1 MSNRRM
7 RIRRFIRSGYRWTGL
22 VLLVFISTGCSQPE
36 RPWSGTSAD
45 GRDIGDRIKMAEG
58 VATVDYWRDVKPILE
73 RRCVVCH
80 GCYDAPCQL
89 NLSAPQGIE
98 RGANKKEV
106 YDGSRLVAMEPTRLF
121 EDGATEEDWR
131 KKGFFSVLNPPADG
145 DSQARQ
151 AGVLAQMLALK
162 RRHPLPS
169 STPSPE
175 SFDFSLDRAQQCP
188 TREEFGDYARL
199 HPLWGM
205 PYGLPGLTDEEH
217 DLLMRWLDEG
227 ALYGKPDPLPAGYA
241 ERITEW
247 EAFLNGDSLK
257 QQVMSRYLY
266 EHLALTSLYF
276 DDLPHQPFLRLV
288 RSRTPPGKPIEF
300 ISTRRPYDD
309 PGVERVYYRLDP
321 VRASVL
327 SKTHMPYQLSRA
339 RRARWTELFLD
350 APYDVRSLPTYQPD
364 IASNPFIVYR
374 DLPVSSR
381 YRFLLDDAQ
390 TFVMQFIKGPVCRG
404 QVALSVIEERFW
416 IFFLDPNSSLLEA
429 NAEFLAR
436 ESKHLRLP
444 TSGQVSP
451 LGVLSWLEYS
461 HLQKEFLKAKQ
472 RYLEE
477 NRARAEVEGLK
488 FVWNGDGRNP
498 NAALTVL
505 RHQDSASVVP
515 GLVGNNP
522 KTAWLLSYQLLERI
536 HYLLVVGFDVF
547 GNVGHQLDTRL
558 YMDFLRMEAEF
569 NFLVMLPKEVR
580 EKERDLWY
588 RDAHQ
593 SVKDYVYG
601 TYINFPH
608 ESGIRYRTADPKAE
622 LFELL
627 RARLGGAL
635 DHRHDLA
642 QEPDPNVRRSLSL
655 LASAQGKALSWMPE
669 VAFLSVTDG
678 TEGNGPSLYTV
689 THDAGLSNIAALFNE
704 NERRLPDEDALTV
717 ARGLIG
723 AYPNTFYRMDRS
735 GLPEF
740 VKTVTE
746 LADEEDYRRL
756 AERFAVR
763 RTDASFWEHSD
774 LLHRLYF
781 DLSPI
786 EAGLFDYNR
795 LENR

>member
-1 MSNRRM
+1 MPFFGGNG
-7 RIRRFIRSGYRWTGL
+7 RFTCLLLLML
-22 VLLVFISTGCSQPE
+22 VISSGCSQPE

-45 GRDIGDRIKMAEG
+45 GRVGSARMRMAEG

-98 RGANKKEV
+98 RGAHKKEV
-106 YDGSRLVAMEPTRLF
+106 YDGSRLLAMGPTRLF

-131 KKGFFSVLNPPADG
+131 KKGFFPVLNPPTDG

-162 RRHPLPS
+162 RQHPLS
-169 STPSPE
+169 SVAPLPA

-205 PYGLPGLTDEEH
+205 PYGLPGLTDREH

-227 ALYGKPDPLPAGYA
+227 AFYGKPDPLPAGYA
-241 ERITEW
+241 ERIVEW
-247 EAFLNGDSLK
+247 EIFLNGDSLK

-276 DDLPHQPFLRLV
+276 DDLSHRQFFRLV
-288 RSRTPPGKPIEF
+288 RSRTPPGKPIDF
-300 ISTRRPYDD
+300 IATRRPYDD

-321 VRASVL
+321 MRVSVL
-327 SKTHMPYQLSRA
+327 SKTHMPYELSRA
-339 RRARWTELFLD
+339 RRTRWTELFLN
-350 APYDVRSLPTYQPD
+350 APYEVRSLPGYQPD
-364 IASNPFIVYR
+364 VASNPFIVYR
-374 DLPVSSR
+374 DVPVSSR

-416 IFFLDPNSSLLEA
+416 IFFLDPDSSLLEA

-444 TSGQVSP
+444 TSGEVSP

-461 HLQKEFLKAKQ
+461 RLQKEFLKAKQ

-498 NAALTVL
+498 SAALTVL

-522 KTAWLLSYQLLERI
+522 KTAWLVSYQLLERI
-536 HYLLVVGFDVF
+536 HYLLVAGFDVF

-601 TYINFPH
+601 AHIDFPY
-608 ESGIRYRTADPKAE
+608 ESGIEYHTADPKAE

-627 RARLGGAL
+627 RTRLGGAL

-642 QEPDPNVRRSLSL
+642 SELDEDVRRPLSL
-655 LASAQGKALSWMPE
+655 LANAQGKALSWMPE
-669 VAFLSVTDG
+669 VAFLLV
-678 TEGNGPSLYTV
+678 TEGVDGDRPPSLYTV
-689 THDAGLSNIAALFNE
+689 MHDAGLSNIAALFNE
-704 NERRLPDEDALTV
+704 EKRRLPDEDRLTV
-717 ARGLIG
+717 TRGLVG
-723 AYPNTFYRMDRS
+723 AYPNAFYRVDRA

-740 VKTVTE
+740 VKAVTE
-746 LADEEDYRRL
+746 LAGEEDYRRL

-774 LLHRLYF
+774 RVHRLYF
-781 DLSPI
+781 EGSPI

>member
-1 MSNRRM
+1 MPLIGVNRRVTCLWLFM
-7 RIRRFIRSGYRWTGL
+7 MVIASG
-22 VLLVFISTGCSQPE
+22 CAQPE
-36 RPWSGTSAD
+36 RPWSGASAD
-45 GRDIGDRIKMAEG
+45 GRVTAARASPADG
-58 VATVDYWRDVKPILE
+58 VATVSYWRDVKPILE

-89 NLSAPQGIE
+89 NLGAPQGIE
-98 RGANKKEV
+98 RGAHKKKV
-106 YDGSRLVAMEPTRLF
+106 YDASRLLAVEPTRLF
-121 EDGATEEDWR
+121 EDGASEADWR

-145 DSQARQ
+145 NTQARQ

-162 RRHPLPS
+162 RQHPLP
-169 STPSPE
+169 TVAPLPA
-175 SFDFSLDRAQQCP
+175 SFDFSLDRPQQCP

-205 PYGLPGLTDEEH
+205 PYGLPGLTGQEH

-227 ALYGKPDPLPAGYA
+227 APYGEFDPLPNGYA
-241 ERITEW
+241 ERIAEW

-257 QQVMSRYLY
+257 QQAMSRYLY
-266 EHLALTSLYF
+266 EHLSLTSLYF
-276 DDLPHQPFLRLV
+276 DDLPHRQFFRLV
-288 RSRTPPGKPIEF
+288 RSRTPPGKPIDF

-321 VRASVL
+321 MRVSAL
-327 SKTHMPYQLSRA
+327 SKTHMPYELSHA
-339 RRARWTELFLD
+339 RRTRWTELFLD
-350 APYDVRSLPTYQPD
+350 VRYEVRSLPVYHPD
-364 IASNPFIVYR
+364 VASNPFIVYR

-416 IFFLDPNSSLLEA
+416 IFFLDPDSSLLEA

-444 TSGQVSP
+444 TSEQVSP

-461 HLQKEFLKAKQ
+461 RLQKAFLKAKQ

-477 NRARAEVEGLK
+477 NRAQAEVEGLK
-488 FVWNGDGRNP
+488 FIWNGDGRNP
-498 NAALTVL
+498 SAALTVL
-505 RHQDSASVVP
+505 RHQDSASVVK
-515 GLVGNNP
+515 GLIGRDP
-522 KTAWLLSYQLLERI
+522 KTAWLVSYQLLERI
-536 HYLLVVGFDVF
+536 HYLLVAGFDVF
-547 GNVGHQLDTRL
+547 GNVGHQLDTRM

-588 RDAHQ
+588 RQAHQ

-601 TYINFPH
+601 AHIDFPY
-608 ESGIRYRTADPKAE
+608 ESGIEYRTADPKAE
-622 LFELL
+622 LFKLL
-627 RARLGGAL
+627 RTRLGGVL
-635 DHRHDLA
+635 DHRHNLA
-642 QEPDPNVRRSLSL
+642 LEPDAAVRRSLSL
-655 LASAQGKALSWMPE
+655 LASAEGKALSWMPE
-669 VAFLSVTDG
+669 VAFLLVTGGVDADRP
-678 TEGNGPSLYTV
+678 PSLYTV
-689 THDAGLSNIAALFNE
+689 MHDAGLSNIAALFNE
-704 NERRLPDEDALTV
+704 EKRRLPDEDTLTV

-723 AYPNTFYRMDRS
+723 AYPNAFYRVDRA

-740 VKTVTE
+740 VKAVTE
-746 LADEEDYRRL
+746 LAGEEDYRRL
-756 AERFAVR
+756 AERFAVS